1 MIKTNYSPVL
11 FLMCSTL
18 LWRRSDNVVFALLQ
32 GGSDL
37 VTIGDGV
44 ECKVRAILQVVDES
58 EGPSTKKEY
67 HLTTVP
73 VGDSLR
79 GQVVDYLGRVLSPD
93 GKLLGS
99 PQVNTQQ
106 LGTEARLPLLNRQPD
121 MESREQITEALV
133 TGVKSLDI
141 LTPLGRGQALQVS
154 GPKGSGKTQLC
165 LDVILGQ
172 QGAGVRCFYAA
183 VGCTSD
189 QLSRTV
195 AQLEEHRAMGYTTV
209 IAAPSDRSLGEQYA
223 AMLTA
228 CSMAEAVRDAG
239 GHALV
244 VLNDVSVAV
253 RMWEMITVAMAD
265 LGSVAL
271 DVLETGA
278 NASAEQTAQQ
288 DGEEDAMVEYEG
300 MLVSVAAAQR
310 RRFFSSM
317 IQRCAKM
324 HRRLKGGSL
333 TGLFVVPGRP
343 AGSGDLTGELSS
355 RRLEAMKQKV
365 RKYRHLTEEQKEK
378 LLHALEKPEKPASS
392 SVDDTSQ
399 DVASEQQSS
408 SLSDIRASQE
418 LRTEIVEEFM
428 SIVDGQIVLKRPSE
442 VGMDMKEKDRSKP
455 HAGVHVDPRASLSR
469 IGSRAHPPALVD
481 LAPTIRFD
489 LLQAEDARKFA
500 AAAAQSEARYTKTLH
515 RADIVKAALQQPIR
529 SPCPLEI
536 QVVHLMAIKS
546 GLLDDCEPS
555 QVGERLDRIT
565 SMIQNSTLQS
575 VLAEISE
582 TKRLTATSQAA
593 LEGALADLRTC

>member
-1 MIKTNYSPVL
+1 MIKTYSPVL

-18 LWRRSDNVVFALLQ
+18 LWRRSDNVVFALLL

-58 EGPSTKKEY
+58 AGPSTKKEY

-73 VGDSLR
+73 VGEALR
-79 GQVVDYLGRVLSPD
+79 GQVVDYLGRPLSPD
-93 GKLLGS
+93 GKLHNGT
-99 PQVNTQQ
+99 PQANTHQ
-106 LGTEARLPLLNRQPD
+106 LGTESRLPLINRQPD

-133 TGVKSLDI
+133 TGVKALDI

-165 LDVILGQ
+165 LDAILGQ
-172 QGAGVRCFYAA
+172 QGAGVCCFYAA
-183 VGCTSD
+183 VGCTGD

-195 AQLEEHRAMGYTTV
+195 AQLEEHKAMGYTTV
-209 IAAPSDRSLGEQYA
+209 VAAPSDRSLGEQYA

-271 DVLETGA
+271 DVLQTGSNA
-278 NASAEQTAQQ
+278 NASGERQ
-288 DGEEDAMVEYEG
+288 DGEDDAMVEYEG

-333 TGLFVVPGRP
+333 TGLFVVPGCP

-355 RRLEAMKQKV
+355 KRLEAMKQKV
-365 RKYRHLTEEQKEK
+365 RTYRHLTEEQKDK
-378 LLHALEKPEKPASS
+378 LLHALEKPASTS
-392 SVDDTSQ
+392 ARASDTSQ
-399 DVASEQQSS
+399 DVATEHQIF

-442 VGMDMKEKDRSKP
+442 VGMDLKDKDKSKP
-455 HAGVHVDPRASLSR
+455 HAGVLVDPRASLSR

-489 LLQAEDARKFA
+489 LLQAEDARRFA
-500 AAAAQSEARYTKTLH
+500 AAAAMQLEGRHTKTLH

-536 QVVHLMAIKS
+536 QVVHLMAIKC

-565 SMIQNSTLQS
+565 SMIQNSSLQS
-575 VLAEISE
+575 VLAEIAE

-593 LEGALADLRTC
+593 LEGGLAELRTC